1 MVGDPSVD
9 VSVPTSTPSELGSRI
24 LKVNHAGEHGAVNIY
39 AGQIFMARLTAP
51 ALVASLKEFQS
62 HEIRHRGIFWEELVR
77 RGRPR
82 CRSYALCGLGGR
94 VLGLLTGLFGA
105 GAIAATTVAV
115 ESVVLRHLAHQC
127 AALAGRDP
135 QAVAAIEAIRADEQD
150 HHDQSAAIARTAW
163 HRILMPVVSAS
174 TETVIWLGMR
184 L

>member
-1 MVGDPSVD
+1 MGSERTIDLSVR
-9 VSVPTSTPSELGSRI
+9 SSTRGELGSRI

-51 ALVASLKEFQS
+51 AMVASLQEFQS
-62 HEIRHRGIFWEELVR
+62 HEIRHRKIFWDELVR

-94 VLGLLTGLFGA
+94 VLGIVTGLFGV

-115 ESVVLRHLAHQC
+115 ESVVLRHLADQC

-135 QAVAAIEAIRADEQD
+135 HAVAAIESIRAEEQA

-163 HRILMPVVSAS
+163 HRFLMPIVSAS
-174 TETVIWLGMR
+174 TEAVIWLGMR